1 MTIETFKSPNPRN
14 WNSVSVM
21 KSKFFF
27 RLFDEHFARHFES
40 HWLESWR
47 HTGWRAVAH
56 ISLETPRK
64 YGPPPPSPHHWFCLC
79 CFLTVS
85 CLINAILASFN
96 ILVSQLLRK
105 IQGKTKTAL
114 RCQKKK
120 LQKLPSFHF
129 NRSQTS
135 LEYGTKIFFPSKCQ
149 FSSKHWAMPSRGR
162 EMSLKH
168 LNLPR
173 L

>member
-47 HTGWRAVAH
+47 HTGWRTVAH

-64 YGPPPPSPHHWFCLC
+64 YGPPPPPSPHHWFCLC

-85 CLINAILASFN
+85 CLINAMLASFN

-105 IQGKTKTAL
+105 IQGKTRPYYAARRKSYKNYLHSTSIAPKL
-114 RCQKKK
+114 RLSTERRFSF
-120 LQKLPSFHF
+120 LQNVNLVP
-129 NRSQTS
+129 NIEPCPQ
-135 LEYGTKIFFPSKCQ
+135 EDEKC
-149 FSSKHWAMPSRGR
+149 R
-162 EMSLKH
+162 
-168 LNLPR
+168 
-173 L
+173 